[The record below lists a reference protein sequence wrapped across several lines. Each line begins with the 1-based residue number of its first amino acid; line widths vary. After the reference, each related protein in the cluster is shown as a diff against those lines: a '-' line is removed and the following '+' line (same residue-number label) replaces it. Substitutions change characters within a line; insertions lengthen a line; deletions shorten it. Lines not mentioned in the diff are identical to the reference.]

1 MNGKIWGLIKKKTHD
16 HKVAVACSELSLG
29 GTWTGLQ
36 GRDIP
41 IAEDL
46 LGIVRPGHH
55 PEGEWARDL
64 LEEKGL
70 REGVYMSR

>member
-1 MNGKIWGLIKKKTHD
+1 MDGLH
-16 HKVAVACSELSLG
+16 
-29 GTWTGLQ
+29 

>member
-1 MNGKIWGLIKKKTHD
+1 MQR
-16 HKVAVACSELSLG
+16 AVFGWYLDRLH
-29 GTWTGLQ
+29 